1 MNKKPDAAF
10 GCGGGAFSFACSA
23 RATSATASGGRRL
36 IIARIGANGSDG
48 LGGAL
53 PLFLVTIGQSGEP
66 RWAAQ
71 ARGSEG
77 SPPRLALEQEDAVRA
92 VAERSGYSP
101 AAVERAFRARYWRQA
116 PHTEVTPERSAVV
129 GLMPEL

>member
-1 MNKKPDAAF
+1 MQRACDLRHGFRWKETDHRPDRCQRVGWIGRGAAAIPRHDRAIRRAAL
-10 GCGGGAFSFACSA
+10 GRAGAWL
-23 RATSATASGGRRL
+23 GRL
-36 IIARIGANGSDG
+36 S
-48 LGGAL
+48 
-53 PLFLVTIGQSGEP
+53 
-66 RWAAQ
+66 
-71 ARGSEG
+71 
-77 SPPRLALEQEDAVRA
+77 PRLALEQEDAVRA

>member
-71 ARGSEG
+71 ACGSEG
-77 SPPRLALEQEDAVRA
+77 SRPGSPSSRKTPCARSPSGALFASRGRAGVPSALLAP
-92 VAERSGYSP
+92 G
-101 AAVERAFRARYWRQA
+101 A
-116 PHTEVTPERSAVV
+116 PHRSHPRTKRRRRPDA
-129 GLMPEL
+129 